1 MTASLSTRLGL
12 LTKATA
18 KLSSMF
24 QEYAEEHQQQIDIP
38 QDEEERK
45 KYIYGQKLQLIKM
58 KKSFE
63 MGEKNVDSALKS

>member
-45 KYIYGQKLQLIKM
+45 KYIYGRKLQLIKM